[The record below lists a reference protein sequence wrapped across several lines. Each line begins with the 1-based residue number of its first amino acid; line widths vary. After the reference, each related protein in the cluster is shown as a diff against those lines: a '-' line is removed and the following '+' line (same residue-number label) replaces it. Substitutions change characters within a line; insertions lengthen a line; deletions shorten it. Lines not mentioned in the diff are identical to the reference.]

1 MSNQGEKKGVSAL
14 DFFCIGFGAI
24 VGVGWAVSINNWMV
38 NSGGPVPAAVGYLL
52 CLLIMVPFGL
62 VYAELVPMLPVAGG
76 GSAFAY
82 AAFGEK
88 VSFLSGWAAFGAFVA
103 IIPWEAIQI
112 TDVLGYLF
120 PALKAGKPLY
130 TIMESDIYL
139 TTIIIGPVFSVLLFL
154 LNKRGL
160 SSAASLQKIL
170 CVFLV
175 GSAIIGAIAAL
186 VKGNPANLQPLYDN
200 SLKEVTHKSFM
211 GGAFSIITAAAFF
224 LAGFETIPQ
233 GIEEAG
239 GDIKSVG
246 KTVVLSVGLACVFYA
261 ILLFCFGFGYK
272 WEDFYQLSNPAAANM
287 FKIIYSGG
295 AGTFLYWLITIGAI
309 AGLFTTWNG
318 FFTASANLL
327 MAMGRSR
334 MIPAFFAKQDKN
346 GVAINGLYLVLVL
359 SLIGPFLGANM
370 IDTVT
375 CFSATAFVLSWMIS
389 SLSLLR
395 MRKTMP
401 HANRQAGYPHRM
413 VGWHR
418 GRPVLRLHAH
428 PDHALLR
435 WLQGS
440 DHLRG
445 LHRHRHRSPPR
456 RRRPEKSAQPPRAYE
471 EHVRRTGSGRNAQDV
486 IRYAC
491 APQKT
496 RGNRKNRLLSERIAC
511 T

>member
-1 MSNQGEKKGVSAL
+1 
-14 DFFCIGFGAI
+14 
-24 VGVGWAVSINNWMV
+24 
-38 NSGGPVPAAVGYLL
+38 
-52 CLLIMVPFGL
+52 
-62 VYAELVPMLPVAGG
+62 
-76 GSAFAY
+76 
-82 AAFGEK
+82 
-88 VSFLSGWAAFGAFVA
+88 
-103 IIPWEAIQI
+103 
-112 TDVLGYLF
+112 
-120 PALKAGKPLY
+120 
-130 TIMESDIYL
+130 MESDIYL
-139 TTIIIGPVFSVLLFL
+139 TTIIIGAVFSILLFL

-401 HANRQAGYPHRM
+401 HANRPFKLATPIAWWAGIVGVLFFVCMLIPITPFYVGSKALIIFVVYIVIGIVLHLAAGGQRNQLSPHERM
-413 VGWHR
+413 KNMFGE
-418 GRPVLRLHAH
+418 LDL
-428 PDHALLR
+428 D
-435 WLQGS
+435 
-440 DHLRG
+440 
-445 LHRHRHRSPPR
+445 
-456 RRRPEKSAQPPRAYE
+456 EM
-471 EHVRRTGSGRNAQDV
+471 
-486 IRYAC
+486 
-491 APQKT
+491 
-496 RGNRKNRLLSERIAC
+496 RKM
-511 T
+511 

>member
-1 MSNQGEKKGVSAL
+1 
-14 DFFCIGFGAI
+14 
-24 VGVGWAVSINNWMV
+24 
-38 NSGGPVPAAVGYLL
+38 
-52 CLLIMVPFGL
+52 
-62 VYAELVPMLPVAGG
+62 MLPVAGG

-112 TDVLGYLF
+112 TDVLGYLI
-120 PALKAGKPLY
+120 PGLKVGKLY
-130 TIMESDIYL
+130 TIMDSEIYL
-139 TTIIIGPVFSVLLFL
+139 STVIIGTIFSILLFL

-186 VKGNPANLQPLYDN
+186 VKGDTANLQPLYDN

-233 GIEEAG
+233 GVEEAG

-261 ILLFCFGFGYK
+261 ILLFCFGVGYK

-287 FKIIYSGG
+287 FKMIYSGG
-295 AGTFLYWLITIGAI
+295 AGTFLYWLITVGAL

-346 GVAINGLYLVLVL
+346 GVAINGLYLVLII

-395 MRKTMP
+395 LRKTMP
-401 HANRQAGYPHRM
+401 NANRPFKLATPIAVWAGIVGVIFFIGMLLPFTPFYAGTKAVLIFVVYIVIGIVLHLASGGQRNQLSAHERM
-413 VGWHR
+413 
-418 GRPVLRLHAH
+418 
-428 PDHALLR
+428 
-435 WLQGS
+435 
-440 DHLRG
+440 
-445 LHRHRHRSPPR
+445 
-456 RRRPEKSAQPPRAYE
+456 K
-471 EHVRRTGSGRNAQDV
+471 NMF
-486 IRYAC
+486 
-491 APQKT
+491 
-496 RGNRKNRLLSERIAC
+496 GNLDLDEMRKM
-511 T
+511 

>member
-1 MSNQGEKKGVSAL
+1 
-14 DFFCIGFGAI
+14 
-24 VGVGWAVSINNWMV
+24 
-38 NSGGPVPAAVGYLL
+38 
-52 CLLIMVPFGL
+52 MVPFGL

-112 TDVLGYLF
+112 TDVLGYLI
-120 PALKAGKPLY
+120 PGLKVGKLY

-139 TTIIIGPVFSVLLFL
+139 STVIIGAIFSILLFL

-186 VKGNPANLQPLYDN
+186 VKGDTANLQPLYDN

-233 GIEEAG
+233 GVEEAG

-261 ILLFCFGFGYK
+261 VLLFCFGVGYK

-287 FKIIYSGG
+287 FKMIYSGG
-295 AGTFLYWLITIGAI
+295 AGTFLYWLITVGAL

-346 GVAINGLYLVLVL
+346 GVAINGLYLVLII

-395 MRKTMP
+395 LRKTMP
-401 HANRQAGYPHRM
+401 NANRPFKLATPIAVWAGIVGVIFFFGMLFPFTPFYAGGKAVGIFVVYIIIGIVLHLASGGQRNQLSAHERM
-413 VGWHR
+413 
-418 GRPVLRLHAH
+418 
-428 PDHALLR
+428 
-435 WLQGS
+435 
-440 DHLRG
+440 
-445 LHRHRHRSPPR
+445 
-456 RRRPEKSAQPPRAYE
+456 K
-471 EHVRRTGSGRNAQDV
+471 NMF
-486 IRYAC
+486 
-491 APQKT
+491 
-496 RGNRKNRLLSERIAC
+496 GNLDLDEMRKM
-511 T
+511 